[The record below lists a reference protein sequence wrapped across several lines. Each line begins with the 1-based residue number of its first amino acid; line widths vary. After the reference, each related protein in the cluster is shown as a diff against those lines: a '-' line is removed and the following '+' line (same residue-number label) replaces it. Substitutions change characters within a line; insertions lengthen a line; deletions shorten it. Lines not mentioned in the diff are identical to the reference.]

1 MNSLRYYPKKRLTN
15 CIKFKQMKY
24 LIIALLFL
32 PMISFGQNP
41 KIKDFKIT
49 ILSTMLSD
57 SYIGEW
63 GFSAMIEV
71 DGERILFDAGSRENT
86 VVQNAKELNINLD
99 NIDNIF
105 LSHNH
110 KDHTGGL
117 ITLKKEYPNSFKNA
131 HVGEGI
137 FYSRPN
143 PDGDGN
149 YVLSNRNTIENLGI
163 KFISH
168 KNPTQLVPG
177 VWTTGPVPRKYDEK
191 NWSGVSK
198 MSDSKGNLVEDVI
211 PEDQSLF
218 FDTENGIVLL
228 SGCSHAG
235 LANILDYVQKI
246 IPGRPIY
253 KIIGGFHLLKLNND
267 KLEWTAGKMREAGVN
282 YFVGAHCTGL
292 NSTYS
297 IRNFL
302 GLTSVSALVGSVGT
316 IITAKGIFPGFME

>member
-1 MNSLRYYPKKRLTN
+1 
-15 CIKFKQMKY
+15 
-24 LIIALLFL
+24 
-32 PMISFGQNP
+32 MISFGQNP

-57 SYIGEW
+57 SHIGEW

-71 DGERILFDAGSRENT
+71 DGERILFDAGSKENT
-86 VVQNAKELNINLD
+86 VLQNAKELNINLD
-99 NIDNIF
+99 NIDNIY

-143 PDGDGN
+143 AEVDDN
-149 YVLSNRNTIENLGI
+149 YILSNKNTLENLGI

-168 KNPTQLVPG
+168 KNPTQLIPG
-177 VWTTGPVPRKYDEK
+177 LWTTGQVPRKYDEK

-198 MSDSKGNLVEDVI
+198 MIDSKGNIVEDII

-218 FDTENGIVLL
+218 FDTENGIVLI
-228 SGCSHAG
+228 SGCGHAG
-235 LANILDYVQKI
+235 LANTLDYVQKI

>member
-1 MNSLRYYPKKRLTN
+1 
-15 CIKFKQMKY
+15 MKH

-57 SYIGEW
+57 SHIGEW
-63 GFSAMIEV
+63 GFSAMIEF
-71 DGERILFDAGSRENT
+71 DGKRILFDAGSRENT

-99 NIDNIF
+99 NIDNIY

-143 PDGDGN
+143 SEGDDN
-149 YVLSNRNTIENLGI
+149 YILSNKNTLENLGI

-168 KNPTQLVPG
+168 KNPTQLIPG
-177 VWTTGPVPRKYDEK
+177 LWTTGQVPRKYDEK

-198 MSDSKGNLVEDVI
+198 MIDSKGNIVEDII

-218 FDTENGIVLL
+218 FDTENGIVLI
-228 SGCSHAG
+228 SGCGHAG
-235 LANILDYVQKI
+235 LANTLDYVQKI

-302 GLTSVSALVGSVGT
+302 GLTSESALVGSVGT

>member
-1 MNSLRYYPKKRLTN
+1 MK
-15 CIKFKQMKY
+15 KY
-24 LIIALLFL
+24 LLILLL
-32 PMISFGQNP
+32 TPIISFGQNP

-57 SYIGEW
+57 FHTGEW

-86 VVQNAKELNINLD
+86 VLQNAKELKINLD
-99 NIDNIF
+99 NLDNIF
-105 LSHNH
+105 ISHNH

-149 YVLSNRNTIENLGI
+149 YILSSRNTLENLGI

-177 VWTTGPVPRKYDEK
+177 VWTTGQVPRKYDEK

-198 MSDSKGNLVEDVI
+198 MIDSKGNTVEDII

-218 FDTENGIVLL
+218 FDTENGIVLI
-228 SGCSHAG
+228 SGCGHAG
-235 LANILDYVQKI
+235 LANTLDYVKKI

-253 KIIGGFHLLKLNND
+253 KIIGGFHLLKLSND

-302 GLTSVSALVGSVGT
+302 GLTSERALVGSVGT
-316 IITAKGIFPGFME
+316 VITAKGIFPGYME

>member
-1 MNSLRYYPKKRLTN
+1 
-15 CIKFKQMKY
+15 MKY

-41 KIKDFKIT
+41 EIKDFKIT

-63 GFSAMIEV
+63 GFSAMIEA
-71 DGERILFDAGSRENT
+71 DGKRILFDAGSRENT

-99 NIDNIF
+99 NIDNIY

-143 PDGDGN
+143 SEGDDN
-149 YVLSNRNTIENLGI
+149 YILSNKNTLENLGI

-168 KNPTQLVPG
+168 KNPTQLIPG
-177 VWTTGPVPRKYDEK
+177 LWTTGQVPRKYDEK
-191 NWSGVSK
+191 
-198 MSDSKGNLVEDVI
+198 
-211 PEDQSLF
+211 
-218 FDTENGIVLL
+218 
-228 SGCSHAG
+228 
-235 LANILDYVQKI
+235 
-246 IPGRPIY
+246 
-253 KIIGGFHLLKLNND
+253 
-267 KLEWTAGKMREAGVN
+267 KLEWCK
-282 YFVGAHCTGL
+282 
-292 NSTYS
+292 
-297 IRNFL
+297 
-302 GLTSVSALVGSVGT
+302 
-316 IITAKGIFPGFME
+316 

>member
-1 MNSLRYYPKKRLTN
+1 
-15 CIKFKQMKY
+15 
-24 LIIALLFL
+24 
-32 PMISFGQNP
+32 MISFGQNP

-57 SYIGEW
+57 SHIGEW

-86 VVQNAKELNINLD
+86 VVQNAKELSINLD

-117 ITLKKEYPNSFKNA
+117 ITLKKEYPNSFKKA

-143 PDGDGN
+143 AEGDDN
-149 YVLSNRNTIENLGI
+149 YILSNKNTLENLGI

-168 KNPTQLVPG
+168 KNPTQLIPG
-177 VWTTGPVPRKYDEK
+177 LWTTGQVPRKYDEK

-198 MSDSKGNLVEDVI
+198 MIDSKGNIVEDII

-218 FDTENGIVLL
+218 FDTENGIVLI
-228 SGCSHAG
+228 SGCGHAG
-235 LANILDYVQKI
+235 LANTLDYVQKI

-267 KLEWTAGKMREAGVN
+267 KLEWTAKKMREAGVN

-302 GLTSVSALVGSVGT
+302 GLTSESALVGSVGT
-316 IITAKGIFPGFME
+316 VITAKGIFPGYME

>member
-1 MNSLRYYPKKRLTN
+1 
-15 CIKFKQMKY
+15 MKH

-41 KIKDFKIT
+41 KIKDYKIT

-57 SYIGEW
+57 SHIGEW
-63 GFSAMIEV
+63 GFSAMIEA
-71 DGERILFDAGSRENT
+71 DGKRILFDAGSRENT

-99 NIDNIF
+99 NIDNIY

-143 PDGDGN
+143 SEGDGN
-149 YVLSNRNTIENLGI
+149 YILSNKNTLENLGI

-168 KNPTQLVPG
+168 KNPTQLIPG
-177 VWTTGPVPRKYDEK
+177 LWTTGQVPRKYDEK

-198 MSDSKGNLVEDVI
+198 MIDSKGNIVEDI
-211 PEDQSLF
+211 KPEDQSLF
-218 FDTENGIVLL
+218 FDTENGIVLI
-228 SGCSHAG
+228 SGCGHAG
-235 LANILDYVQKI
+235 LANTLDYVQKI

-267 KLEWTAGKMREAGVN
+267 KLEWTAKKMREAGVN

-302 GLTSVSALVGSVGT
+302 GLTSESALVGSVGT
-316 IITAKGIFPGFME
+316 VITAKGIFPGYME

>member
-1 MNSLRYYPKKRLTN
+1 
-15 CIKFKQMKY
+15 MKH
-24 LIIALLFL
+24 LIIVLLFL

-57 SYIGEW
+57 SHIGEW
-63 GFSAMIEV
+63 GFSAMIEF
-71 DGERILFDAGSRENT
+71 DGKRILFDAGSRENT

-99 NIDNIF
+99 NIDNIY

-143 PDGDGN
+143 SEVDDN
-149 YVLSNRNTIENLGI
+149 YILSNKNTLENLGI

-168 KNPTQLVPG
+168 KNPTQLIPG
-177 VWTTGPVPRKYDEK
+177 LWTTGQVPRKYDEK

-198 MSDSKGNLVEDVI
+198 MIDSKGNIVEDII

-218 FDTENGIVLL
+218 FDTENGIVLI
-228 SGCSHAG
+228 SGCGHAG
-235 LANILDYVQKI
+235 LANTLDYVQKI

>member
-1 MNSLRYYPKKRLTN
+1 
-15 CIKFKQMKY
+15 MKH

-57 SYIGEW
+57 SHIGEW
-63 GFSAMIEV
+63 GFSALIEA
-71 DGERILFDAGSRENT
+71 DGKMILFDAGSKENT
-86 VVQNAKELNINLD
+86 VLQNAKELNINLD
-99 NIDNIF
+99 NIDNIY

-143 PDGDGN
+143 SEVDDN
-149 YVLSNRNTIENLGI
+149 YILSNKNTLENLGI

-168 KNPTQLVPG
+168 KNPTQLIPG
-177 VWTTGPVPRKYDEK
+177 LWTTGQVPRKYDEK
-191 NWSGVSK
+191 NWSGVST
-198 MSDSKGNLVEDVI
+198 MIDSKGNIVEDII

-218 FDTENGIVLL
+218 FDTENGIVLI
-228 SGCSHAG
+228 SGCGHAG
-235 LANILDYVQKI
+235 LANTLDYVQNI

-292 NSTYS
+292 NSTSS

-316 IITAKGIFPGFME
+316 VITAKGIFPGYME

>member
-1 MNSLRYYPKKRLTN
+1 MK
-15 CIKFKQMKY
+15 KY
-24 LIIALLFL
+24 LLILLL
-32 PMISFGQNP
+32 TPIISFGQNP

-57 SYIGEW
+57 FHTGEW

-86 VVQNAKELNINLD
+86 VLQNAKELKINLD
-99 NIDNIF
+99 NLDNIF
-105 LSHNH
+105 ISHNH

-149 YVLSNRNTIENLGI
+149 YILSSRNTLENLGI

-177 VWTTGPVPRKYDEK
+177 VWTTGQVPRKYDEK

-198 MSDSKGNLVEDVI
+198 MIDSKGNTVEDII

-218 FDTENGIVLL
+218 FDTENGIVLI
-228 SGCSHAG
+228 SGCGHAG
-235 LANILDYVQKI
+235 LANTLDYVQKI

-253 KIIGGFHLLKLNND
+253 KIIGGFHLLKLSND

-302 GLTSVSALVGSVGT
+302 GLTSERALVGSVGT
-316 IITAKGIFPGFME
+316 VITAKGIFPGYME

>member
-1 MNSLRYYPKKRLTN
+1 
-15 CIKFKQMKY
+15 
-24 LIIALLFL
+24 
-32 PMISFGQNP
+32 
-41 KIKDFKIT
+41 
-49 ILSTMLSD
+49 MLSD
-57 SYIGEW
+57 FHTGEW

-99 NIDNIF
+99 NIDNIY

-143 PDGDGN
+143 SEGDDN
-149 YVLSNRNTIENLGI
+149 YILSNKNTLENLGI

-168 KNPTQLVPG
+168 KNPTQLIPG
-177 VWTTGPVPRKYDEK
+177 LWTTGQVPRKYDEK

-198 MSDSKGNLVEDVI
+198 MIDSKGNIVEDII

-218 FDTENGIVLL
+218 FDTENGIVLI
-228 SGCSHAG
+228 SGCGHAG
-235 LANILDYVQKI
+235 LANTLDYVQKI

-267 KLEWTAGKMREAGVN
+267 KLEWTAKKMREAGVK

-302 GLTSVSALVGSVGT
+302 GLTSKSALVGSVGT
-316 IITAKGIFPGFME
+316 VITAKGIFPGYME

>member
-1 MNSLRYYPKKRLTN
+1 
-15 CIKFKQMKY
+15 MKH

-32 PMISFGQNP
+32 PMISFGQNS

-57 SYIGEW
+57 SHIGEW
-63 GFSAMIEV
+63 GFSAMIEA
-71 DGERILFDAGSRENT
+71 DGKRILFDAGSRENT

-99 NIDNIF
+99 NIDNIY

-143 PDGDGN
+143 SEGDDN
-149 YVLSNRNTIENLGI
+149 YILSNKNTLENLGI

-168 KNPTQLVPG
+168 KNPTQLIPG
-177 VWTTGPVPRKYDEK
+177 LWTTGQVPRKYDEK
-191 NWSGVSK
+191 NWSGVNK
-198 MSDSKGNLVEDVI
+198 MIDSKGNIVEDII

-218 FDTENGIVLL
+218 FDTENGIVLI
-228 SGCSHAG
+228 SGCGHAG
-235 LANILDYVQKI
+235 LANTLDYVQKI

-267 KLEWTAGKMREAGVN
+267 KLEWTAKKMREAGVN

-302 GLTSVSALVGSVGT
+302 GLTSESALVGSVGT
-316 IITAKGIFPGFME
+316 VITAKGIFPGYME

>member
-1 MNSLRYYPKKRLTN
+1 
-15 CIKFKQMKY
+15 
-24 LIIALLFL
+24 
-32 PMISFGQNP
+32 MISFGQNP
-41 KIKDFKIT
+41 QIKDFKIT

-57 SYIGEW
+57 FHTGEW
-63 GFSAMIEV
+63 GFSAMIIV

-99 NIDNIF
+99 SLDNIY

-137 FYSRPN
+137 FYSRPHFGN
-143 PDGDGN
+143 GN
-149 YVLSNRNTIENLGI
+149 YILSNKYTLENLGV
-163 KFISH
+163 KFITH

-177 VWTTGPVPRKYDEK
+177 VWTTGQVPRKYEEK
-191 NWSGVSK
+191 NWSDLGK
-198 MSDSKGNLVEDVI
+198 MIDSEGNTVEDVV

-218 FDTENGIVLL
+218 FDTENGIVLI
-228 SGCSHAG
+228 SGCGHAG
-235 LANILDYVQKI
+235 LANTLDYVQKI

-253 KIIGGFHLLKLNND
+253 KIIGGFHLLKLSND
-267 KLEWTAGKMREAGVN
+267 KLEWTAGKMREAGVK

-302 GLTSVSALVGSVGT
+302 GLTSESALVGSVGT
-316 IITAKGIFPGFME
+316 VITAKGIFPGYME

>member
-1 MNSLRYYPKKRLTN
+1 
-15 CIKFKQMKY
+15 
-24 LIIALLFL
+24 
-32 PMISFGQNP
+32 
-41 KIKDFKIT
+41 
-49 ILSTMLSD
+49 MLSD
-57 SYIGEW
+57 FHTGEW

-86 VVQNAKELNINLD
+86 VLQNAKELKINLD
-99 NIDNIF
+99 NLDNIF
-105 LSHNH
+105 ISHNH

-149 YVLSNRNTIENLGI
+149 YILSSRNTLKNLGI

-177 VWTTGPVPRKYDEK
+177 VWTTGQVPRKYDEK

-198 MSDSKGNLVEDVI
+198 MIDSEGNTVEDII

-218 FDTENGIVLL
+218 FDTENGIVLI
-228 SGCSHAG
+228 SGCGHAG
-235 LANILDYVQKI
+235 LANTLDYVQKI

-253 KIIGGFHLLKLNND
+253 KIIGGFHLLKLSND

-302 GLTSVSALVGSVGT
+302 GLTSERALVGSVGT
-316 IITAKGIFPGFME
+316 VITAKGIFPGYME

>member
-1 MNSLRYYPKKRLTN
+1 
-15 CIKFKQMKY
+15 
-24 LIIALLFL
+24 
-32 PMISFGQNP
+32 MISFGQNP

-57 SYIGEW
+57 FHTGEW

-117 ITLKKEYPNSFKNA
+117 ITLKKEYPNSFKKA

-143 PDGDGN
+143 AEGDDN
-149 YVLSNRNTIENLGI
+149 YILSNKNTLENLGI

-168 KNPTQLVPG
+168 KNPTQPIPG
-177 VWTTGPVPRKYDEK
+177 LWTTGQVPRKYDEK

-198 MSDSKGNLVEDVI
+198 MIDSKGNIVEDII

-218 FDTENGIVLL
+218 FDTENGIVLI
-228 SGCSHAG
+228 SGCGHAG
-235 LANILDYVQKI
+235 LANTLDYVQKI

-267 KLEWTAGKMREAGVN
+267 KLEWTAKKMREAGVN

-302 GLTSVSALVGSVGT
+302 GLTSESALVGSVGT
-316 IITAKGIFPGFME
+316 VITAKGIFPGYME

>member
-1 MNSLRYYPKKRLTN
+1 LRYYPKKRLTN

-177 VWTTGPVPRKYDEK
+177 VWTTGQVPRKYDEK

-198 MSDSKGNLVEDVI
+198 MIDSKENLVEDVI

-218 FDTENGIVLL
+218 FDTENGIVLI

-253 KIIGGFHLLKLNND
+253 KIIGGFHLLKLSND

-302 GLTSVSALVGSVGT
+302 GLTSERALVGSVGT
-316 IITAKGIFPGFME
+316 VITAKGIFPGYME